1 MTCEKKPKITI
12 ARHAPFIATG
22 IENFFDG
29 KGNRLETKP
38 VMALCRCNES
48 KKFPY
53 CDGSHAE
60 KGLDCCKLPDR
71 PKDQMRAY
79 VGTEITIHFNLGV
92 CSHHGYCLELPAVF
106 DLKRR
111 PWINPDGAPVEEI
124 IRTIERCPSGALAY
138 TDKNGVYHDRL
149 DRPPAIRITRRG
161 PFEITGGIILE
172 TDDGSKPQCD
182 EHYCLCRCNKTR
194 NQPFCDGSHLPEK
207 LIR

>member
-1 MTCEKKPKITI
+1 MECEKKPKITV
-12 ARHAPFIATG
+12 ARHTPFLVTG
-22 IENFFDG
+22 LENFFDG

-48 KKFPY
+48 KRFPY

-60 KGLDCCKLPDR
+60 KGLDCCKRPDR
-71 PKDQMRAY
+71 PPNKMKAY
-79 VGTEITIHFNLGV
+79 VGKEITIHFNLGV
-92 CSHHGYCLELPAVF
+92 CSHHGYCLELPGVF
-106 DLKRR
+106 NLSRR
-111 PWINPDGAPVEEI
+111 PWIDPDGAPVEEI
-124 IRTIERCPSGALAY
+124 IRTIERCPSGALSY
-138 TDKNGVYHDRL
+138 TDKNGIYHDRL

-172 TDDGSKPQCD
+172 TDDGSQPQSD

-207 LIR
+207 IIR